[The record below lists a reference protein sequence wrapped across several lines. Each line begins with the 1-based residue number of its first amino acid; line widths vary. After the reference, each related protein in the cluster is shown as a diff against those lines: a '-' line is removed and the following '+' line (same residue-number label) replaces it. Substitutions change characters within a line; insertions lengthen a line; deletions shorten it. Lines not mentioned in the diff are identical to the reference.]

1 MFLGYEE
8 HPMLEKL
15 QDIADGV
22 STSQVI
28 KLCLGFGAVAI
39 AGALFLTPV
48 LDSGSQY
55 ADGDPEVIYPG
66 IDPIT
71 TAGVS
76 SQRRTQRYTIRRSVL
91 QQDPSTPCLIYE
103 DGRREGNC

>member
-1 MFLGYEE
+1 
-8 HPMLEKL
+8 MLEKL

-28 KLCLGFGAVAI
+28 KLCLGFGAVAV

-48 LDSGSQY
+48 LDDGSQY
-55 ADGDPEVIYPG
+55 ANGNPEVIYPG

-71 TAGVS
+71 TAGVPS
-76 SQRRTQRYTIRRSVL
+76 SRRTKRYTIRRSVL
-91 QQDPSTPCLIYE
+91 QRDPSEPCLIYE
-103 DGRREGNC
+103 DGRREGSC